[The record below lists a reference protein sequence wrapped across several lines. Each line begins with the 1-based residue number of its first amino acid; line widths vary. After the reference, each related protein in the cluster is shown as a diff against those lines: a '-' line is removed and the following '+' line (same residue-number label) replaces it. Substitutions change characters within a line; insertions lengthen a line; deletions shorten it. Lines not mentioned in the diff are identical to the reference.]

1 MPATGGP
8 LMAKRI
14 AFKSCDAVGH
24 DLHQEA
30 RHRLVGF
37 RQIENRSDLS
47 RPGKTPLVPHLVT

>member
-1 MPATGGP
+1 
-8 LMAKRI
+8 MAKRI